1 MNSIVYSIN
10 RVNKISEKSILQN
23 RQKTI
28 YTTRSINNE
37 RRQRHSNAKENVLS
51 KTTKNLAA

>member
-1 MNSIVYSIN
+1 MDSIVYSIN

-28 YTTRSINNE
+28 YTTGTINNE
-37 RRQRHSNAKENVLS
+37 RRQLPSNAK
-51 KTTKNLAA
+51 KMFYQKRPKNLAA

>member
-28 YTTRSINNE
+28 YTTQSINNE
-37 RRQRHSNAKENVLS
+37 RHSNAKENVLS
-51 KTTKNLAA
+51 KTTKKFPD

>member
-1 MNSIVYSIN
+1 MQFE
-10 RVNKISEKSILQN
+10 RAEKSILQN

-37 RRQRHSNAKENVLS
+37 RRHIHSNKENVLS
-51 KTTKNLAA
+51 KTTKKFSRLISRAINI